1 MSGVGVWHYWN
12 PYLLSLK
19 SQKGSKSIKFSDG
32 FNREAIMALFTDRM
46 IRAAKL
52 DVNLYE
58 EVEADKSAMGQA
70 MGVVILSSVAAGIG
84 TISATGIKG
93 LIFGTIAALAG
104 WFIWAF
110 LTYFIGTR
118 LLPEPQT
125 KADYGELLR
134 TIGFSSSPGVLRVLG
149 IIPMLGAILNFIIG
163 IWMLVA
169 MVIAVRQAL
178 DYKSTWRA
186 VGVCLIGWIVQMA
199 IFALFF
205 WLAGGFG
212 ASQA

>member
-1 MSGVGVWHYWN
+1 
-12 PYLLSLK
+12 
-19 SQKGSKSIKFSDG
+19 
-32 FNREAIMALFTDRM
+32 
-46 IRAAKL
+46 
-52 DVNLYE
+52 
-58 EVEADKSAMGQA
+58 MGQA

-84 TISATGIKG
+84 TINVTGISG
-93 LIFGTIAALAG
+93 LILGTIVALLG

-110 LTYFIGTR
+110 LTYYIGTR

-134 TIGFSSSPGVLRVLG
+134 TIGFSSSPGVLRVLA
-149 IIPMLGAILNFIIG
+149 IIPTLGAILNFIIG

-178 DYKSTWRA
+178 DYDSTWRA
-186 VGVCLIGWIVQMA
+186 VGVCLIGWIVQSA

-212 ASQA
+212 TSHS

>member
-1 MSGVGVWHYWN
+1 
-12 PYLLSLK
+12 
-19 SQKGSKSIKFSDG
+19 
-32 FNREAIMALFTDRM
+32 MASFTDRM

-52 DVNLYE
+52 DANLYE
-58 EVEADKSAMGQA
+58 EVEADTGALSQA
-70 MGVVILSSVAAGIG
+70 MGVVILSSVAGGIG
-84 TISATGIKG
+84 TIGTTGIKG
-93 LIFGTIAALAG
+93 LVLGTIVALVG

-149 IIPMLGAILNFIIG
+149 VIPMLGNILNFIIS

-186 VGVCLIGWIVQMA
+186 VGVCLIGWVVQIA

-205 WLAGGFG
+205 GLVGGFG
-212 ASQA
+212 SSQS